1 MVSTDLYNWTRVS
14 GTAAGTTT
22 ITGHYGNLK
31 SIVMGENKT
40 GTVSFY
46 DVAGATTAATQIF
59 ALNNTSGTSPL
70 AIDVNCRF
78 KNGLVAVTGGTTDMT
93 VFWN

>member
-14 GTAAGTTT
+14 GTAAGTAT
-22 ITGHYGNLK
+22 ITARGGNLK
-31 SIVMGENKT
+31 SIIMGQNTT

-46 DVAGATTAATQIF
+46 DVAGATTAASEIF
-59 ALNNTSGTSPL
+59 VLQNTSGTSPL

-78 KNGLVAVTGGTTDMT
+78 KNGLVAVKGGTTDMT
-93 VFWN
+93 VVWN